1 MPLPRPKR
9 SRASHVVAREEPTG
23 SGRRCCPQPPNRTM
37 ELGSEFSF
45 AAKPSVPFWNTRGMR
60 ARLDF
65 GAGVARWRGDLW
77 SSHCPRALQLGW
89 HRTLIHSLG
98 QESTGQSSPQLEK
111 LGFPHKCDTCC
122 RRWLLSLQEPP
133 LPTCLGFPHHS
144 PSPRLGG
151 PYGPPIA
158 YWPLSLIPYPL

>member
-1 MPLPRPKR
+1 
-9 SRASHVVAREEPTG
+9 VVG
-23 SGRRCCPQPPNRTM
+23 VCCPQPPNRKTA
-37 ELGSEFSF
+37 LGSEFSF

-122 RRWLLSLQEPP
+122 RRWLLSLQEPLYP
-133 LPTCLGFPHHS
+133 PASDFPTTHLALG
-144 PSPRLGG
+144 
-151 PYGPPIA
+151 
-158 YWPLSLIPYPL
+158 